1 MMPFPEIQL
10 VLLIIVAYIQ
20 YFYLLQT
27 TELREK
33 CGVIEHL
40 RQSNVRVEEHLERSK
55 HRVESLM
62 TRLEETLSCLQ
73 HAEAKATR
81 KDALIR
87 GTVDVLI
94 QLEQQM
100 PPHEFVGLLRQNT
113 VKPSHFKYKGPDFA
127 CLESLCSYIESE
139 ASKQRKAL
147 RTTPKVGES

>member
-1 MMPFPEIQL
+1 M
-10 VLLIIVAYIQ
+10 
-20 YFYLLQT
+20 
-27 TELREK
+27 
-33 CGVIEHL
+33 IEHL

-147 RTTPKVGES
+147 RTTPSQKVDVLI